1 VSLSQA
7 RKSYSHCEEDCNHQ
21 IRNLHPNLHPTPTRG
36 NDAPRNS
43 RCNQAWMLKSSIL
56 SRLVEKTLRLET
68 LQTTFLVFLD
78 IFYPQISVVLVKM
91 EFFNRHAC

>member
-1 VSLSQA
+1 
-7 RKSYSHCEEDCNHQ
+7 
-21 IRNLHPNLHPTPTRG
+21 
-36 NDAPRNS
+36 
-43 RCNQAWMLKSSIL
+43 MLKSSIL